1 MSVYSSKIVRNF
13 YGTEEIR
20 QLFSDD
26 SRIRHFVK
34 IEVALA
40 KAEARLGIIPQDAYE
55 AIAARAP
62 HFEVDWERLRQEV
75 EAVGYPVMPFLN
87 QFTRACGPAGEYLH
101 WGSTTRDITD
111 TTVVLMMQAGL
122 EIIERDARRV
132 RQALIALAEKHRD
145 TVWIARTHGMHAL
158 PGTFGFRCAVWLAE
172 VERQIDRLA
181 AVRASTRYGQ
191 FGGAV
196 GNHSA
201 LGDRGLEVQ
210 QALMEELGLQAPAI
224 AWFASRDN
232 VASVV
237 QALASVAS
245 TMASIGKTIVIM
257 TRTELGEAREP
268 APPGRGTSSA
278 MPHKHN
284 TVGSELVI
292 VQARIAT
299 EHAAVAMESMVQDF
313 ERDYQGHFEN
323 VLVPQVFLL
332 SHAAVSQM
340 AVILEGLKI
349 DAGRMRSNIELTKGL
364 VMAESVMMQLAKK
377 VGRHTSHHL
386 VSEACEVAMREDI
399 HLREALHRSPDITKH
414 LSAGEIDA
422 AMKPENYIGTA
433 VQAVDKVL
441 AASRSRG
448 DR

>member
-1 MSVYSSKIVRNF
+1 MSVYSSRIVRNF
-13 YGTEEIR
+13 YGTEEMR
-20 QLFSDD
+20 QLFSDE

-40 KAEARLGIIPQDAYE
+40 KAEARLGIIPNEAYE
-55 AIAARAP
+55 SIAARAP
-62 HFEVDWERLRQEV
+62 DFVVDWERLREEV

-87 QFTRACGPAGEYLH
+87 QFTKACGPAGEYLH

-111 TTVVLMMQAGL
+111 TTLVLMMQAGM
-122 EIIERDARRV
+122 EYIERDARRV
-132 RQALIALAEKHRD
+132 RKALIALAEKHRG
-145 TVWIARTHGMHAL
+145 TVMIARTHGMHAL
-158 PGTFGFRCAVWLAE
+158 PSTFGYRCAVWLAE
-172 VERQIDRLA
+172 VERQLDRLA
-181 AVRASTRYGQ
+181 AVRAATRYGQ

-196 GNHSA
+196 GNLSA
-201 LGDRGLEVQ
+201 LGERGLEVQ
-210 QALMEELGLQAPAI
+210 QALMDELGLQVPAI

-232 VASVV
+232 VAAVV
-237 QALASVAS
+237 QALSSVAS

-292 VQARIAT
+292 VQAKIAT
-299 EHAAVAMESMVQDF
+299 EHAAMAMESMVQDF
-313 ERDYQGHFEN
+313 ERDYQGHYEN

-340 AVILEGLKI
+340 AVILEGLQVNVE
-349 DAGRMRSNIELTKGL
+349 RMRSNIDITNGL
-364 VMAESVMMQLAKK
+364 VMAESVMMQLARK

-386 VSEACEVAMREDI
+386 VSDACEVAMRDGV
-399 HLREALHRSPDITKH
+399 HLREALHQSPDVTRH
-414 LSAGEIDA
+414 LSAAEIDE

-441 AASRSRG
+441 AASRARAG
-448 DR
+448 